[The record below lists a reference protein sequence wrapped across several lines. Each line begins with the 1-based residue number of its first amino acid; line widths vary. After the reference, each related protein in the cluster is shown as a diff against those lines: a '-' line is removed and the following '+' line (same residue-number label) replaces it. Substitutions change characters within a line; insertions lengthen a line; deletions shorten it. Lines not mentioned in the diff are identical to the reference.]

1 MFSSASYK
9 SIILLMVSFLF
20 MGNIN
25 LVYADGGDSTGGEW
39 EYMLA
44 PLFLWAQGIE
54 GTSQIGPK
62 TAPLDI
68 TFKNALSNLDATFTV
83 HFEMKRDKLSLF
95 TEVQY
100 VNLGPEAVG
109 PNGAQLNI
117 DFKDTIG
124 ELGIAYWVFSTER
137 TDWEILGGTRYT
149 KQKLEVALG
158 DGPELLN
165 INNNWWVGF
174 VGGRMA
180 VTLSENWSFFAR
192 VDYGLGTGDTNR
204 QFNFNT
210 MFDYRFKPWGSVFV
224 GYKHLNY
231 NYDNGR
237 KGLVHY
243 GYDASQQGPLIGLNF
258 HW

>member
-39 EYMLA
+39 AYMLA
-44 PLFLWAQGIE
+44 PLFLWGQGIE

-62 TAPLDI
+62 TAPLNI
-68 TFKNALSNLDATFTV
+68 TFKNALSNLDATFTA

-165 INNNWWVGF
+165 TNNNWWVGF

-180 VTLSENWSFFAR
+180 ITLSENWSFFAR

-210 MFDYRFKPWGSVFV
+210 MFDYRFKSWGSVFV

-243 GYDASQQGPLIGLNF
+243 GYDASQQGPLIGLNI

>member
-39 EYMLA
+39 AYMLA

-68 TFKNALSNLDATFTV
+68 TFKNALSNLDATFTA

-237 KGLVHY
+237 IGLVHY